1 MTMIIITIY
10 DNDHDHLM
18 MLILLGGITG
28 ASGDCKD
35 LMMIGKM
42 SNLTDCDCDDEED
55 DDDDD
60 DCGDDGGLVHWC
72 KQSRETAALVQLQL
86 HQNLNST
93 TSTLSPPSS
102 PACFW
107 CTKL

>member
-42 SNLTDCDCDDEED
+42 SNLTDCDDEE